1 MVECPRE
8 DERADSRGRGTVAIT
23 EHTDPRSL
31 GPGTLLTQEEIALLC
46 RVSPQTVK
54 KWRAQG
60 RGPRSV
66 SIGKSSLYEAGDF
79 VAWLD
84 RLADEQ
90 TRSRSDE
97 VD

>member
-1 MVECPRE
+1 M
-8 DERADSRGRGTVAIT
+8 AIT

-31 GPGTLLTQEEIALLC
+31 GPGTLLTQEEIAVLC

-60 RGPRSV
+60 RRPKSV
-66 SIGKSSLYEAGDF
+66 SLDKSFLYEDGDF

-84 RLADEQ
+84 QLADE
-90 TRSRSDE
+90 RRRPRSDE
-97 VD
+97 AD